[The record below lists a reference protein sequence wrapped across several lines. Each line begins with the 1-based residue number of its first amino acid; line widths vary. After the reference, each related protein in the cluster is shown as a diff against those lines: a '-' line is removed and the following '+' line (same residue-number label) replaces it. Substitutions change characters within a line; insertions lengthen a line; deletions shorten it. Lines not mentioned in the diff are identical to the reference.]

1 MTLHLPEIYEK
12 RLRSHIDFATFH
24 LLDMV
29 VTSDNKSIVFL
40 IPREPN
46 GLFNIQVN
54 DESKYYGDFNGMM
67 EYALHFKLISES
79 YKNTLTKRYL
89 KFKGDIKNV

>member
-1 MTLHLPEIYEK
+1 MHLPEIFEK
-12 RLRSHIDFATFH
+12 YLRSHINFATFH

-40 IPREPN
+40 VPREPN

-54 DESKYYGDFNGMM
+54 DESKYYGDFDRMM
-67 EYALHFKLISES
+67 EYALHFKLISKN

>member
-1 MTLHLPEIYEK
+1 MHLPEIFEK
-12 RLRSHIDFATFH
+12 HLRSHIDFATFH

-29 VTSDNKSIVFL
+29 VINGNKSVVFL
-40 IPREPN
+40 VPRGPN
-46 GLFNIQVN
+46 GLFNIQIN